1 MLVQINNAIR
11 PSVFINDTHLLSAK
25 KEFIFIC
32 EKRLFNILPTNT
44 NLKNC
49 CSFHGLLIKVDKF
62 YFKSIVVSI
71 SFKNNF
77 KSIFVI

>member
-11 PSVFINDTHLLSAK
+11 PSVFINDTHLLFCNLYLYA
-25 KEFIFIC
+25 
-32 EKRLFNILPTNT
+32 KRLFNILPRNT

-77 KSIFVI
+77 KSIFVK